1 MTIRE
6 GGSVKRVIFDCDNTM
21 GIPGRDVDDGLA
33 LLYLLGRDDID
44 VVGVT
49 TTHGNSTIQDVNR
62 ATSTLSDDL
71 GLDIPVFAGASG
83 PSDLDTEAAR
93 FLVHKARE
101 LDGKLT
107 LLATGSMTNLKAA
120 QRLDPAFLA
129 RVSQIVVM
137 GGVVK
142 PLIVGGKPMAEL
154 NFACDPEAAHLV
166 LQAPVP
172 VMVAESHLC
181 LPAFFGED
189 EWGRL
194 CETQSA
200 LFSYVRRKIE
210 RWYHGM
216 GGFCM
221 WDLVAALFV
230 TAPELYES
238 RLWVLESTIDDLKTG
253 LLRLNPVDHGSGT
266 DQSMPGIIN
275 LPDCIRDVD
284 EFKSNVFQAW
294 EKAAQRV
301 QVQDAV
307 GR

>member
-6 GGSVKRVIFDCDNTM
+6 GGCVKRVIFDCDNTM

-49 TTHGNSTIQDVNR
+49 TTHGNSTIQDVSR
-62 ATSTLSDDL
+62 ATSMLRDDL
-71 GLDIPVFAGASG
+71 RLDIPVFTGAGS
-83 PSDLDTEAAR
+83 PSDVDTEAAR
-93 FLVHKARE
+93 FLVDKARE

-107 LLATGSMTNLKAA
+107 VLATGSMTNLKAA
-120 QRLDPAFLA
+120 QRLDPGFLA
-129 RVSQIVVM
+129 RVNQIVIM
-137 GGVVK
+137 GGVVR
-142 PLIVGGKPMAEL
+142 PLIVCGKPMAEL

-181 LPAFFGED
+181 LPAFFGEA

-194 CETQSA
+194 CGTQSA
-200 LFSYVRRKIE
+200 LFSYVCRKIE

-253 LLRLNPVDHGSGT
+253 LLRLKPADRGSGT
-266 DQSMPGIIN
+266 DQSTPGIID
-275 LPDCIRDVD
+275 LPDCIRDLD
-284 EFKSNVFQAW
+284 EFKSNVFEAW
-294 EKAAQRV
+294 KKAAQRV
-301 QVQDAV
+301 QVQDVV